1 MTQTES
7 ASSAQIPQK
16 TQPEQYDLVILG
28 DGTGSTL
35 AAWTFA
41 SDGKRVAVVERKFV
55 GGSCPNIACLPSK
68 NIIDSAKVAT
78 YFRGAERGGIAKPG
92 SAIDM
97 PAVLARKRRMVRGL
111 NEMYLE
117 NFKSSGAELIL
128 GVGRFIGPGT
138 LEVTLPDGARR
149 QLRGANVIIST
160 GTHAVVEPVPG
171 IADAQPLTHVEALE
185 LDEVPEHLLVI
196 GGGYVGLELAQ
207 AMRRFGSKVTVIDR
221 NDRVLPREDDDVAEA
236 VTSLFQDEG
245 IEVLLNAAVK
255 RISGKSGQSVKV
267 IVEQS
272 GAEKTLEGS
281 HLLVATGRTPNT
293 QGIGLELAG
302 VKVTDSG
309 YIKVNERLQSTA
321 PGVWA
326 IGEVA
331 GRFFLHGFSWHSE
344 RQGLEMM
351 MEGFLHSVLVV
362 APSINLTTTT
372 LRLFLRLSL
381 QVNWRPRTMPL
392 CQSIVVSRSHSSSD
406 RPSRVLGSRPHQESL
421 QRRAPGGGRRRHRTA
436 SESGHQRRPRR
447 TAGAGEASARAA
459 RNQDGG
465 GASASADRARAHNNG
480 KTGACEDR
488 EAARHQG
495 RYGTA
500 QAGARCCPDEG
511 SLRGDHQCT
520 SGPASQCV
528 HHSSESGK
536 PLEAFIS
543 VTNSPKTTSFSA
555 ERIRQ
560 KHTRKIRSLREQLQQ
575 GVVPFRRCCLRS
587 QAPEKGAWGVNVRA
601 NTWCCEEL

>member
-1 MTQTES
+1 MKPTES
-7 ASSAQIPQK
+7 ASSAQVLKK

-41 SDGKRVAVVERKFV
+41 GDGKRVAVVERQFI

-68 NIIDSAKVAT
+68 NIIDSAKIAT

-111 NEMYLE
+111 NEMYWE

-128 GVGRFIGPGT
+128 GVGRFIGPRT

-171 IADAQPLTHVEALE
+171 MADAQPLTHVEALE

-207 AMRRFGSKVTVIDR
+207 AMRRFGSKVTVIERGDR
-221 NDRVLPREDDDVAEA
+221 LLPREDDDVAEA
-236 VTSLFQDEG
+236 VTSLFHDEG
-245 IEVLLNAAVK
+245 IEVLLNATVK

-267 IVEQS
+267 ILEQN

-302 VKVTDSG
+302 VQVTDRG
-309 YIKVNERLQSTA
+309 HIKVNERLQTTA

-331 GRFFLHGFSWHSE
+331 GSPQFTHISIDDFRVVRDNLTGGNHTTMGRQVPFCLFTEPEFARVGLSE
-344 RQGLEMM
+344 KEAKASGIAYRLFKVPMAAVLRARSL
-351 MEGFLHSVLVV
+351 METRGFLKCLVE
-362 APSINLTTTT
+362 
-372 LRLFLRLSL
+372 RE
-381 QVNWRPRTMPL
+381 
-392 CQSIVVSRSHSSSD
+392 SD
-406 RPSRVLGSRPHQESL
+406 HILGF
-421 QRRAPGGGRRRHRTA
+421 AAFGV
-436 SESGHQRRPRR
+436 
-447 TAGAGEASARAA
+447 GAGEIM
-459 RNQDGG
+459 
-465 GASASADRARAHNNG
+465 
-480 KTGACEDR
+480 ACVQIAMLAGMPFPALR
-488 EAARHQG
+488 EAVLAHPTIPEG
-495 RYGTA
+495 LISLFSTA
-500 QAGARCCPDEG
+500 
-511 SLRGDHQCT
+511 
-520 SGPASQCV
+520 ASKQDA
-528 HHSSESGK
+528 S
-536 PLEAFIS
+536 
-543 VTNSPKTTSFSA
+543 
-555 ERIRQ
+555 
-560 KHTRKIRSLREQLQQ
+560 
-575 GVVPFRRCCLRS
+575 
-587 QAPEKGAWGVNVRA
+587 
-601 NTWCCEEL
+601 